1 MDRTVLLR
9 RLGEAERQLAAY
21 EQVVARQRHVIDTIA
36 RGGHD
41 RPRPPPCSASSRESR
56 RRPGPA
62 GIGFVWSDDLES
74 RYECTTSTVRVLFCT
89 DRNNRRLCLT
99 DTGGSG

>member
-9 RLGEAERQLAAY
+9 RLVEAERHLAAY

-41 RPRPPPCSASSRESR
+41 TAEASALLHEFQ
-56 RRPGPA
+56 
-62 GIGFVWSDDLES
+62 GIQATHVADRDRL
-74 RYECTTSTVRVLFCT
+74 RVELMT
-89 DRNNRRLCLT
+89 
-99 DTGGSG
+99 

>member
-9 RLGEAERQLAAY
+9 RLVEAERHLAAY

-41 RPRPPPCSASSRESR
+41 TTEASALL
-56 RRPGPA
+56 
-62 GIGFVWSDDLES
+62 LEFLGLHA
-74 RYECTTSTVRVLFCT
+74 THLAHL
-89 DRNNRRLCLT
+89 DRLRAELMT
-99 DTGGSG
+99 

>member
-41 RPRPPPCSASSRESR
+41 TAEAFALLREFQ
-56 RRPGPA
+56 
-62 GIGFVWSDDLES
+62 GIQATYVADRDRL
-74 RYECTTSTVRVLFCT
+74 RVELMT
-89 DRNNRRLCLT
+89 
-99 DTGGSG
+99 